1 MPSESRTF
9 IEEARRA
16 QIIECAIDAIAT
28 LGYAQTSLAKIAQLA
43 KISPGSISYHFG
55 SKDELIQAVVS
66 EVARLATE
74 MMEPAIVAQP
84 TATDALRV
92 YLETNLA
99 FMGRHRKP
107 LLALVE
113 IITHARGGT
122 DTPGPYTAQH
132 EIALQDIEKVLAWG
146 QKSGEFR
153 DFDLRSTAI
162 AIRGAVDAVP
172 AQLLQNPELDLELL
186 ARELTTLF
194 TIATRRQP

>member
-1 MPSESRTF
+1 MPSTSRTF

-16 QIIECAIDAIAT
+16 QMIDCAIDAIAT
-28 LGYAQTSLAKIAQLA
+28 LGYAQTSMAQIAKRAGIA
-43 KISPGSISYHFG
+43 PGSISYHFG
-55 SKDELIQAVVS
+55 SKDELIQAVVT
-66 EVARLATE
+66 EVAKLATE
-74 MMEPAIVAQP
+74 MMEPAIVAQS

-99 FMGRHRKP
+99 FMRLHRKP

-122 DTPGPYTAQH
+122 DTSSPYTAQH
-132 EIALQDIEKVLAWG
+132 EIALKDIEKVLVWG
-146 QKSGEFR
+146 QKTGEFR
-153 DFDLRSTAI
+153 EFDLRSMAI

-172 AQLLQNPELDLELL
+172 AQLFMNPDLDLGLL
-186 ARELTTLF
+186 ATELTTLF